1 MDSFSIRNLK
11 GFASDAAT
19 ALTRAVQYTEERLG
33 TAGRTELDAHFES
46 LAQRADDTKLWTE
59 RLLSKAEAVL
69 EPNPNVRVED
79 YLFDKLE
86 KKRERP
92 NNLEALGQDMVN
104 AGGAFGAGTPYGSAL
119 IKVGQAEKNLGG
131 AERDFG
137 RSVHTHFLQPLRRF
151 LEGDMKTIIKER
163 RILEN
168 KRLDLDAAKNRL
180 RKARSAD
187 PQANAQQIEKEI
199 YQAEKEVELCQAEFD
214 KQAEITRLLLEGIST
229 THANHVRCLSDFVE
243 AQMALY
249 AQCQRHMLDLQ
260 RELRAL
266 NMNVGCGG
274 VNGEQAE
281 AGGRVCAFQNVFEGQ
296 SGQAGQMGTHGS
308 GQGPLRS
315 TTGTERSNNNSSYRK
330 AKVLYAY
337 EALAGTELT
346 VKQNEV
352 LDVIDGPADL
362 DPDFV
367 VVRRVGSREWGKVPL
382 AYLEILDDRINE
394 KTTA

>member
-1 MDSFSIRNLK
+1 MDFSIRNLK

-46 LAQRADDTKLWTE
+46 LAQRSDDTKHWTE
-59 RLLSKAEAVL
+59 RLVSKAEAVL

-86 KKRERP
+86 KKRERL
-92 NNLEALGQDMVN
+92 NNLEALGQDMMG
-104 AGGAFGAGTPYGSAL
+104 AGAAFGPGTPYGSAL
-119 IKVGQAEKNLGG
+119 MKVGQTEKNLGS

-151 LEGDMKTIIKER
+151 LEGDMKTILKER

-199 YQAEKEVELCQAEFD
+199 HQAEKEVQLCQAEFD

-243 AQMALY
+243 AQMAFY
-249 AQCQRHMLDLQ
+249 AQCQKHMLELQ
-260 RELRAL
+260 KDLRAL
-266 NMNVGCGG
+266 NMNVSCG
-274 VNGEQAE
+274 NGSAE
-281 AGGRVCAFQNVFEGQ
+281 GGKVCAFQNVFEGGV
-296 SGQAGQMGTHGS
+296 SSA
-308 GQGPLRS
+308 PI
-315 TTGTERSNNNSSYRK
+315 ERPNNNSNYRK

-337 EALAGTELT
+337 EALGSTELT
-346 VKQNEV
+346 VQQNEV
-352 LDVIDGPADL
+352 LDVVDGPPDL

-367 VVRRVGSREWGKVPL
+367 MVQRTETKQAGKVPL
-382 AYLEILDDRINE
+382 AYLEILLN
-394 KTTA
+394 

>member
-1 MDSFSIRNLK
+1 MINC
-11 GFASDAAT
+11 
-19 ALTRAVQYTEERLG
+19 VQMTLYLQTLNHLVTQNVSEDELHINPYTEERLG

-59 RLLSKAEAVL
+59 RLLSKAESVL

-86 KKRERP
+86 KKRDRL
-92 NNLEALGQDMVN
+92 NNLEALGQDMLN
-104 AGGAFGAGTPYGSAL
+104 AGAAFGPGTPYGSAL

-168 KRLDLDAAKNRL
+168 KRLDLDAAKNRH

-187 PQANAQQIEKEI
+187 P
-199 YQAEKEVELCQAEFD
+199 QAEKEVELCQAEFD

-229 THANHVRCLSDFVE
+229 THANHVRCLIDFVE

-260 RELRAL
+260 KELRAL
-266 NMNVGCGG
+266 NMNVGYGAA
-274 VNGEQAE
+274 NGEQAE

-296 SGQAGQMGTHGS
+296 PGQVGGIGTAAGAQS
-308 GQGPLRS
+308 PLRANA
-315 TTGTERSNNNSSYRK
+315 ERSNNNSSYRR

-337 EALAGTELT
+337 EALAATELT
-346 VKQNEV
+346 VEQNEV
-352 LDVIDGPADL
+352 LDVVDGPPDL
-362 DPDFV
+362 DPDFIM
-367 VVRRVGSREWGKVPL
+367 VRRVDGKETGKVPL
-382 AYLEILDDRINE
+382 AYLEILLN
-394 KTTA
+394 